1 MIKLNLPD
9 YRLRLRKEEG
19 KTYIYDDLRQRFVT
33 LTPEEWVRQHFVHYL
48 MEHLGY
54 PRELMMNEVTI
65 QVGLTTKRCD
75 TLLYSRQL
83 TPRVLIEYKAP
94 HIRITDRVLQQILRY
109 NYTLRVPYLILSN
122 GMEHFACRIDYEQ
135 GYYTF
140 LEHIPPYDEL
150 SD

>member
-1 MIKLNLPD
+1 M
-9 YRLRLRKEEG
+9 
-19 KTYIYDDLRQRFVT
+19 
-33 LTPEEWVRQHFVHYL
+33 
-48 MEHLGY
+48 
-54 PRELMMNEVTI
+54 
-65 QVGLTTKRCD
+65 TTKRCD

-122 GMEHFACRIDYEQ
+122 GLEHFACRLDYEQ
-135 GYYTF
+135 GSYTF
-140 LEHIPPYDEL
+140 LEHIPPYGEL